1 MNHHPINYT
10 RLGALL
16 LGLSIA
22 PLHAQGSNVNNS
34 ILIPTPTSEDGVWS
48 VGTDNSL
55 VGDSDF
61 HKGYLLPIA
70 DYDGASRITG
80 RVDAKLGPAKDAHDY
95 DSWEVVRLTDG
106 AGLSPSW
113 TLALDVKISSIEGEL
128 SDAAYGII
136 LHDYKSITTTYSEI
150 HEVAGSVTI
159 IDFEGDSTE
168 KTRPAAYGVEVG
180 AYYDVET
187 LSTHVRASDSSAA
200 IGYQF
205 NAGTRIGVTSDG
217 TAIKGAGI
225 TGKIEID
232 EVSQGVG
239 IYFNGVDDFNSNA
252 AEPAVGYISS
262 EISIKSTDKAVDA
275 AIGIYVDGTG
285 ADNDV
290 KGELSGI
297 FAGSI
302 AIDVLYDSV
311 AQTSL
316 NPIVSGILIS
326 QKAGETDLSDSMTF
340 GDGAYISAQYK
351 IAGSETRLL
360 GDSIDFES
368 SSDNALQ
375 ITTENDGDTVT
386 LIGNI
391 RSYSN
396 TGKTPRQND
405 LVLLQGDYRLTA
417 DEIEASKLSLGS
429 LESGAISDASLTLTQ
444 QTLIEDIQSI
454 ALAVHSSEAG
464 DFSHIIIE
472 EGVTL
477 DASNLQSIDI
487 HLGDILETSTD
498 YSITVISG
506 LLDELNSV
514 VNIYDEA
521 GTELW
526 SIDLSAEASQL
537 YETRA
542 LSAGIFQVAYN
553 PTGLTISSYLPEN
566 FDIAPE
572 PTTGTLSLLALTLL
586 ITRRRRG
593 N

>member
-1 MNHHPINYT
+1 MKHHPINYT

-22 PLHAQGSNVNNS
+22 PLHAQASNVNN
-34 ILIPTPTSEDGVWS
+34 LVLTAAPTSEDGVWS
-48 VGTDNSL
+48 IGSDNPL
-55 VGDSDF
+55 DGDKPV
-61 HKGYLLPIA
+61 HWGYLLPI
-70 DYDGASRITG
+70 DNYDGASRITG
-80 RVDAKLGPAKDAHDY
+80 RVNATLGPAEDAQDY

-113 TLALDVKISSIEGEL
+113 TLALDVKISSIKGQL
-128 SDAAYGII
+128 SDAAYGIL
-136 LHDYKSITTTYSEI
+136 LHDYKAASTTYSEI
-150 HEVAGSVTI
+150 HEVAGSVAI
-159 IDFEGDSTE
+159 VDYEGNSAE

-187 LSTHVRASDSSAA
+187 LSTHVTASNSSTA

-205 NAGTRIGVTSDG
+205 NAGARIGVDEDG
-217 TAIKGAGI
+217 IAIADAGI

-232 EVSQGVG
+232 EVAQAVG
-239 IYFNGVDDFNSNA
+239 MYFNGVDDFNSNA

-262 EISIKSTDKAVDA
+262 DISIKSTDKAVDA

-285 ADNDV
+285 AGNDV
-290 KGELSGI
+290 KGEFSGI

-316 NPIVSGILIS
+316 TPIVSGILIS
-326 QKAGETDLSDSMTF
+326 QKAGETGLSSHMTF
-340 GDGAYISAQYK
+340 GDGAHISAQYK
-351 IAGSETRLL
+351 VAGSETRLL

-368 SSDNALQ
+368 ASDNALQ

-386 LIGNI
+386 LIGDI

-405 LVLLQGDYRLTA
+405 LVLLQGNYRLTA

-454 ALAVHSSEAG
+454 ELAVHSSEAG
-464 DFSHIIIE
+464 DFSRIIIE

-477 DASNLQSIDI
+477 DGSNLKSIDI

-506 LLDELNSV
+506 QLDDLNSV
-514 VNIYDEA
+514 INIYNEA

-526 SIDLSAEASQL
+526 SIDLSSEASQL
-537 YETRA
+537 YETRD
-542 LSAGIFQVAYN
+542 LSAGIFRVAYH
-553 PTGLTISSYLPEN
+553 PTGLTLSSYLPEN

-586 ITRRRRG
+586 ISRRRRG